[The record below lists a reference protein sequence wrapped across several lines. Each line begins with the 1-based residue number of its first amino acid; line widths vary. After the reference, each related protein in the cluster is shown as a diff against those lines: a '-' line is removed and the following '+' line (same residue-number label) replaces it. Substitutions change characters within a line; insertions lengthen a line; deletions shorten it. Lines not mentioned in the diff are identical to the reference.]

1 MDTPTATV
9 VAQPFSN
16 LQLELLK
23 LFSDNLPDEDL
34 LAIKSL
40 ISRYL
45 FEKAKNEADKIW
57 EEKGWDSH
65 TLLETHRRTTY
76 QKRQP

>member
-1 MDTPTATV
+1 MDAPAAAI
-9 VAQPFSN
+9 AQPFSN

-23 LFSDNLPDEDL
+23 LFSNNLPDEDL
-34 LAIKSL
+34 LAIKAL

-65 TLLETHRRTTY
+65 TLLKEHRRTAY